1 MAQVSQGRRMPKGY
15 IYYDKSSKGGKYR
28 HNRWC
33 AEIYFANVRLRKRSC
48 DRTELERWLEL
59 VSTTIRKSLIWQID
73 EAYVKGKWSLCRKLI
88 QTMPEGLADYLPQ
101 ESVTDNGRFSPADRY
116 AEIRHNVL
124 HE

>member
-1 MAQVSQGRRMPKGY
+1 MPKGY

-73 EAYVKGKWSLCRKLI
+73 EAYVKNKWSLCRSLM
-88 QTMPEGLADYLPQ
+88 QDMPEGLAAYLPQ

-116 AEIRHNVL
+116 AEIRQRVL

>member
-1 MAQVSQGRRMPKGY
+1 MPKGY

-48 DRTELERWLEL
+48 DRTELERWLDCDRTELERWLEL

-73 EAYVKGKWSLCRKLI
+73 EASS
-88 QTMPEGLADYLPQ
+88 EA
-101 ESVTDNGRFSPADRY
+101 
-116 AEIRHNVL
+116 IREAMLELKHL
-124 HE
+124 GEK

>member
-59 VSTTIRKSLIWQID
+59 VSTTIRKSLIRQID
-73 EAYVKGKWSLCRKLI
+73 EASSEAIREAISSSSTSVRSEALLKMNFGKSGIFLI
-88 QTMPEGLADYLPQ
+88 N
-101 ESVTDNGRFSPADRY
+101 S
-116 AEIRHNVL
+116 I
-124 HE
+124 

>member
-1 MAQVSQGRRMPKGY
+1 MAQVSQGRGMPKGY

-73 EAYVKGKWSLCRKLI
+73 EASS
-88 QTMPEGLADYLPQ
+88 EA
-101 ESVTDNGRFSPADRY
+101 
-116 AEIRHNVL
+116 IREAMLELKHL
-124 HE
+124 GEK

>member
-1 MAQVSQGRRMPKGY
+1 MPKGY

-73 EAYVKGKWSLCRKLI
+73 EASSEAIREAMLELKHLGEKR
-88 QTMPEGLADYLPQ
+88 G
-101 ESVTDNGRFSPADRY
+101 F
-116 AEIRHNVL
+116 AEK
-124 HE
+124 